1 VTALD
6 LSAKEEGLSGLP
18 ASDDDGAATVV
29 VRMGAGS
36 KHKEDATA
44 GAVM

>member
-1 VTALD
+1 M
-6 LSAKEEGLSGLP
+6 P
-18 ASDDDGAATVV
+18 ASDDDAATVV